1 LQILVERIVKQKAEI
16 ATLKMEKVS
25 LQQQACPEQEW
36 VQSLMMECA
45 VKNTQLQE

>member
-1 LQILVERIVKQKAEI
+1 MVERIVKQKTEI

-25 LQQQACPEQEW
+25 LQQQARPEQEL

-45 VKNTQLQE
+45 AKNTQLQE